1 MIDTLYSYKVPAPG
15 KSTYNVGTITGGTS
29 INTIAQYAEMRFE
42 YRSDVR
48 ESLAAM
54 NKYFLSVVDAYRNMD
69 KVSVDLELLG
79 ERPCTGDVDQ
89 EKQDALVNKALDIIE
104 AFHRKARGM
113 RIRLHRLQHPAFHR
127 RSLPLLWRTY
137 GNRRSHP

>member
-54 NKYFLSVVDAYRNMD
+54 SKYFLSVVDAYRNMD
-69 KVSVDLELLG
+69 KAVSYTHL
-79 ERPCTGDVDQ
+79 
-89 EKQDALVNKALDIIE
+89 
-104 AFHRKARGM
+104 
-113 RIRLHRLQHPAFHR
+113 
-127 RSLPLLWRTY
+127 
-137 GNRRSHP
+137 